1 VLTDEQLQELDRTG
15 LLRLPAAFAT
25 ADAREMEEAIWR
37 WLGRSGV
44 DRDDPGTW
52 PTGSP
57 PGVSPAMKRKE
68 VFQRSWSDALVS
80 TVDQLLDGDWERPP
94 NAGLVMVTFPNV
106 ATWHVPH
113 LIWHADTHLG
123 HDTTGPRFGVKLFTF
138 VNQVRPGH
146 AGTCILSGSHHLI
159 ADLQAGLHEE
169 VRADRT
175 RCAKATEVALKRHP
189 WMKRL
194 ADPDEPDRERFLEPS
209 VVDGH
214 ELRVVELTGEPG
226 DVVLIHPYAL
236 HTIAE
241 NAGTGPRMMT
251 SRNLY
256 RRGVA
261 QNLPKP
267 PKVPRRVAAGA
278 GQRESTSTVTTAL

>member
-1 VLTDEQLQELDRTG
+1 MLSDLQLDELDRTG
-15 LLRLPAAFAT
+15 IVRLPSAFA
-25 ADAREMEEAIWR
+25 ADDAREMEEAIWR

-44 DRDDPGTW
+44 DRGNPRTW
-52 PTGSP
+52 PQGSP
-57 PGVSPAMKRKE
+57 PGVSPAMKRKD
-68 VFQRSWSDALVS
+68 VFQRSWTDDLVS
-80 TVDQLLDGDWERPP
+80 TVDQLLDADWDRPP

-123 HDTTGPRFGVKLFTF
+123 HDTTGPLFGVKLFTF

-146 AGTCILSGSHHLI
+146 AGTCILSGSQHLI
-159 ADLQAGLHEE
+159 AELQAGLHDEI
-169 VRADRT
+169 RADPA
-175 RCAKATEVALKRHP
+175 RCAKATDLALRRHP
-189 WMKRL
+189 WMKQL
-194 ADPDEPDRERFLEPS
+194 ANPDEPDRERFLEPCA
-209 VVDGH
+209 VDGH

-226 DVVLIHPYAL
+226 DIVLIHPFAL

-267 PKVPRRVAAGA
+267 PTTPRRVAPGPAQPG
-278 GQRESTSTVTTAL
+278 STSTVTTAL